1 MRNARIV
8 ALMALLA
15 ASVTATAATDGPA
28 GAREPLVERIDANRD
43 GVLARA
49 EIEAFVRERVQ
60 AADRDGDG
68 AFSVEELRAVREQR
82 RAARAQRRLARLDAD
97 HDGRVSVAE
106 IAERRTALMM
116 RFDHDG
122 DGAISPGERESARAE
137 WRDRRGD

>member
-15 ASVTATAATDGPA
+15 ASVAATAATDGPA
-28 GAREPLVERIDANRD
+28 GARELLVERIDANRD
-43 GVLARA
+43 GVLARD
-49 EIEAFVRERVQ
+49 EIEAFVRERVRV
-60 AADRDGDG
+60 ADRDGDG
-68 AFSVEELRAVREQR
+68 AISVEELRAVREQR

-106 IAERRTALMM
+106 IAERRAALMM
-116 RFDHDG
+116 RFDRDG

-137 WRDRRGD
+137 WRHRRGD